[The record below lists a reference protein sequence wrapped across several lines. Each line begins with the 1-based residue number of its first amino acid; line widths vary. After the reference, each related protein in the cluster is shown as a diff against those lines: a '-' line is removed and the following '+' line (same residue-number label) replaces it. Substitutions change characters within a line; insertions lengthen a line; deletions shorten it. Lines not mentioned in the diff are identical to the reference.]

1 MAAGH
6 VRLPFLCRAPRLIML
21 ICPSCGT
28 DDPEDLSVDATLG
41 GYFANDF
48 LADKVELTEVHHYLS
63 EAMDPAQSRLG
74 CSACGYEGHWDEA
87 TRADM
92 ADSE

>member
-1 MAAGH
+1 
-6 VRLPFLCRAPRLIML
+6 ML

-28 DDPEDLSVDATLG
+28 GAPEDLSVDVTLG

-48 LADKVELTEVHHYLS
+48 LADKVELTEVHRYLS
-63 EAMDPAQSRLG
+63 EAMSPSQSVLE
-74 CSACGYEGHWDEA
+74 CSACGYEGFWDEV

-92 ADSE
+92 PKSD